1 MKHIQMTSRRD
12 ELNMNKNTRTAFSRI
27 GDVLEHGIEHLSR
40 VGDQLEKARPR
51 ELPERVRMLLA
62 SFEADQRN
70 LLAAMELYVEDAP
83 DNVSETFINFHSP
96 LPEEVVGPD
105 DPLTTLSLTLWLEEM
120 NQPLIDVFTELAA
133 TAASVDAREAM
144 TALADMVQAHD
155 RRLSKEYQ
163 RGEDL

>member
-1 MKHIQMTSRRD
+1 MDKH
-12 ELNMNKNTRTAFSRI
+12 TRSAFSRI
-27 GDVLEHGIEHLSR
+27 GDVLEHSIEYLSR
-40 VGDQLEKARPR
+40 VAEQLEKARPR
-51 ELPERVRMLLA
+51 ELPERVRMLLS

-70 LLAAMELYVEDAP
+70 LLAALERYVEDAA
-83 DNVSETFINFHSP
+83 DKVSDTYISFYSP
-96 LPEEVVGPD
+96 LPEEVSVPE

-120 NQPLIDVFTELAA
+120 NQHLIDVFTELAA
-133 TAASVDAREAM
+133 TAASADVKEAM